1 MKAGGRKTFEHI
13 EKELLNGQKLQ
24 GTLTVKEVMAIL
36 RKEGSAGA
44 HLCVIRCACFACA
57 CACACM
63 SASGYTRLREM
74 RVCCSRGCPR
84 GSHVGGSATQ
94 QCKGALD
101 EEDERGMR

>member
-44 HLCVIRCACFACA
+44 QLCVCVTSCACLRLCV
-57 CACACM
+57 CVCM
-63 SASGYTRLREM
+63 Y
-74 RVCCSRGCPR
+74 VC
-84 GSHVGGSATQ
+84 
-94 QCKGALD
+94 
-101 EEDERGMR
+101 ERIHTCR